1 MRPERLRWCPLLLAA
16 MAWPALADIKVDIH
30 GVEGAERQNVEVRLS
45 VMRYRDSKDLDE
57 DIVRRLCNRIE
68 GEVKSALRPFGYYEP
83 TVAYDCPQSGK
94 DWQVA
99 IAIKPGEPVRVRSL
113 RIEIQGPGS
122 MDPVFDNV
130 KVDKQRLLREGMR
143 LNHGAYEDLKGQM
156 MRIAEGSGYREARL
170 LTSEMDVDPKEH
182 EAGIA
187 LVLDTG
193 PRYSF
198 GAVDIEQNSIRP
210 SLMRR
215 FLRFREGEP
224 YSATQLLYT
233 QFALDDS
240 LYFSQVE
247 VDAGDPDPDTLTVPV
262 SIRADKSRPTFS
274 IGGGYAT
281 DTGVRGTFGWTDS
294 RVNDRGHR
302 FRVEVK
308 ASTRTRQV
316 DSRYDIPIG
325 DPALERFS
333 IEGQNTYDEPSD
345 IKTSTTTLTPSV
357 TRAHGRWQTV
367 TSLAA
372 TRTTTDEG
380 ANKKTSNLL
389 VPGYVFASVPKDY
402 LGQVLFSRAFYAEL
416 LGSHTALGSDSN
428 FLRLSMQSEHTF
440 DLDFAWHLLLRGQA
454 GAAFV
459 NRIGDLPGI
468 YRFFAGGDRSVRGF
482 AYNTLSPKEL
492 VTESDGTTRLQGV
505 GGRYLLVGSAEIV
518 RDLPRNW
525 AVATFFDFG
534 NAFNDVHDK
543 LESGVGV
550 GVRYRL
556 TGVSIGVDVARP
568 LSTPDH
574 KLRLHLNI
582 TPKL

>member
-1 MRPERLRWCPLLLAA
+1 
-16 MAWPALADIKVDIH
+16 
-30 GVEGAERQNVEVRLS
+30 
-45 VMRYRDSKDLDE
+45 
-57 DIVRRLCNRIE
+57 
-68 GEVKSALRPFGYYEP
+68 
-83 TVAYDCPQSGK
+83 
-94 DWQVA
+94 
-99 IAIKPGEPVRVRSL
+99 
-113 RIEIQGPGS
+113 
-122 MDPVFDNV
+122 
-130 KVDKQRLLREGMR
+130 MR
-143 LNHGAYEDLKGQM
+143 LNEGAYDALKEQM
-156 MRIAEGSGYREARL
+156 LLVAEGSGYREARL
-170 LTSEMDVDPKEH
+170 TTRRLDVDLKAH
-182 EAGIA
+182 EAFIG

-198 GAVDIEQNSIRP
+198 GDVEIQQEAIRP
-210 SLMRR
+210 DLMHR

-240 LYFSQVE
+240 LYFSTVE
-247 VDAGDPDPDTLTVPV
+247 VDAGDPDPATRTIPV
-262 SIRADKSRPTFS
+262 SIRAEKSRPTFS

-308 ASTRTRQV
+308 ASPRTRQV

-380 ANKKTSNLL
+380 ADKSTSNLL
-389 VPGYVFASVPKDY
+389 VPGYVIASVPKDY
-402 LGQVLFSRAFYAEL
+402 LGEVLFSRTFYAEL

-428 FLRLSMQSEHTF
+428 FLRLNMQSEHTF

-482 AYNTLSPKEL
+482 AYNSLSPKEL
-492 VTESDGTTRLQGV
+492 VTKKDGSTELQGV
-505 GGRYLLVGSAEIV
+505 GGRYLLTGSTEIV

-525 AVATFFDFG
+525 AAAAFFDFG
-534 NAFNDVHDK
+534 NAFNNVHDK
-543 LESGVGV
+543 LESAVGV